1 MIFSPYRSII
11 SSVVTKKVISM
22 SHRVTI
28 HKHTFPTIKEAASHF
43 GMPRET
49 LSRKVN
55 GGMSAED
62 AVNSYLLRKKIKLHV
77 LVLSEALS
85 FVRVRSTQPM
95 PLLLAR

>member
-1 MIFSPYRSII
+1 
-11 SSVVTKKVISM
+11 M

-62 AVNSYLLRKKIKLHV
+62 AVNSYLLKKKNMISWKQVYSKFLVGLDGIKKFKSV
-77 LVLSEALS
+77 
-85 FVRVRSTQPM
+85 
-95 PLLLAR
+95 

>member
-1 MIFSPYRSII
+1 
-11 SSVVTKKVISM
+11 M

-55 GGMSAED
+55 SGMSAED
-62 AVNSYLLRKKIKLHV
+62 AVNSYLLKKIIFKK
-77 LVLSEALS
+77 
-85 FVRVRSTQPM
+85 
-95 PLLLAR
+95 